1 MTTSRSEELLVGAMA
16 LLVVLPWI
24 AWTVQRGLREG
35 RLPIGRSY
43 VLRDERRGAFNALLG
58 LYAVFALLA
67 VYIAF
72 DLLLGFKLKDAI

>member
-1 MTTSRSEELLVGAMA
+1 MA

-43 VLRDERRGAFNALLG
+43 VLQGERPGAFNVMLG
-58 LYAVFALLA
+58 LYGAAGLMAL
-67 VYIAF
+67 YIAL
-72 DLLLGFKLKDAI
+72 DLLFGINLGIML